1 MRQPWVPIA
10 WSTRAATAV
19 RVDEHDAH
27 DVAPDELGRGGWR
40 WSRRRPYDDDQAR
53 LLEAGHLVDRDDG
66 ALVHARAF
74 PEPAATAAAASA
86 FR

>member
-19 RVDEHDAH
+19 RVDEHDAY
-27 DVAPDELGRGGWR
+27 DVAPDELGRGWWWR
-40 WSRRRPYDDDQAR
+40 QRPHHDDQAG

-74 PEPAATAAAASA
+74 PEPAAASAAASA